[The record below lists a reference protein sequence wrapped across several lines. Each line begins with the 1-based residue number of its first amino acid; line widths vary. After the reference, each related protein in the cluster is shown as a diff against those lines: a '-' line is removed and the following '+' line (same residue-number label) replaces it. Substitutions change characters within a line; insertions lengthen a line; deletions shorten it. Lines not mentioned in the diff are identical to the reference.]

1 MYQFGTFMCC
11 NRTDTE
17 TAISTLIT
25 FHNYHFLVVRII
37 KLSFLSKFDYNT
49 TLLSMFTMLC
59 ISSLG
64 LTGGRVTL

>member
-1 MYQFGTFMCC
+1 ML
-11 NRTDTE
+11 R
-17 TAISTLIT
+17 
-25 FHNYHFLVVRII
+25 NYFFLVVRII